1 MSIDFSISTFDIGRF
16 RELTALFSEQFAS
29 DDRLLSVVYSEWL
42 YLKNPFG
49 LAEIVTAEQDGSW
62 LGFMALV
69 PIGLARQDEVKR
81 AYFVVNVLVHPK
93 QRGNNIFGVMIDKA
107 IEYVK
112 DQRAILMGHPNSM
125 AYGAWERAAMHF
137 QPPLKSYFVMP
148 KIVQWNA
155 TVHEVGK
162 VSELGQFINQFNEQ
176 GHKSREWQVILTED
190 YLEWRYLQHP
200 TNDYCLRAINVNK
213 GTVGVIVTKKV
224 RTSLNMLI
232 DQFALNGHMDT
243 SFGCAP
249 CLTVA
254 FLPEAFRQ
262 GSGRLWGV
270 PSGKEI
276 PFFCTDYEKPIGAR
290 ELMRLGLSASDF

>member
-1 MSIDFSISTFDIGRF
+1 MSIEFSISTFDIGRS
-16 RELTALFSEQFAS
+16 RELTGLFSEQYGS
-29 DDRLLSVVYSEWL
+29 GDRLLSAVYSEWL
-42 YLKNPFG
+42 YSKNPFG
-49 LAEIVTAEQDGSW
+49 LAEIVIAEQDGSW

-69 PIGLARQDEVKR
+69 PICLARQDEVKI

-93 QRGNNIFGVMIDKA
+93 QRGKNIFGFMIDKA

-112 DQRAILMGHPNSM
+112 NKRAILMGHPNSV

-137 QPPLKSYFVMP
+137 QPPLKSYFVIP
-148 KIVQWNA
+148 NFVQWNA

-176 GHKSREWQVILTED
+176 GQQSQEWQVLLSED

-200 TNDYCLRAINVNK
+200 TNDYCLRAINVK
-213 GTVGVIVTKKV
+213 KSTVGVSVTKKV
-224 RTSLNMLI
+224 RRSLNMLI

-243 SFGCAP
+243 SFGFAP
-249 CLTVA
+249 WLTVA

-270 PSGKEI
+270 PSEKEI